1 MMTQLAFWLW
11 PCSDPMRGR
20 GDSRRNLLIS
30 KQTIRLTWRH
40 VKRLRRR
47 CKTDK
52 KLSWLLHWER
62 WKIWNSRWLPYR
74 QNKHPQLIVEQR
86 MLHERNE
93 GRPGPRDCTLTAV
106 PYVRDENWWELH
118 HEDDVSELTEWNGYI
133 ADSSLDEVSSE
144 DPLPSP
150 TGLVPNNSRF
160 LASPETLS
168 PHQWHRGRWRTVNK
182 ALLQQGPWIFVRIHP
197 NKDVASIPK
206 VKNSDTV
213 WLGFNNVDGKP
224 ATVTNKS
231 KVNTIRR
238 YVRKNDLDGFLVWKQ
253 ILIGKRCLTKGN
265 FQSCSGQRMLSVPW
279 SLLIDLRT
287 GDIDNR
293 EVLLVW
299 FSVNWLQRYR
309 KWAVMT

>member
-1 MMTQLAFWLW
+1 M
-11 PCSDPMRGR
+11 
-20 GDSRRNLLIS
+20 
-30 KQTIRLTWRH
+30 
-40 VKRLRRR
+40 
-47 CKTDK
+47 
-52 KLSWLLHWER
+52 
-62 WKIWNSRWLPYR
+62 
-74 QNKHPQLIVEQR
+74 
-86 MLHERNE
+86 
-93 GRPGPRDCTLTAV
+93 
-106 PYVRDENWWELH
+106 
-118 HEDDVSELTEWNGYI
+118 
-133 ADSSLDEVSSE
+133 
-144 DPLPSP
+144 
-150 TGLVPNNSRF
+150 
-160 LASPETLS
+160 
-168 PHQWHRGRWRTVNK
+168 
-182 ALLQQGPWIFVRIHP
+182 
-197 NKDVASIPK
+197 
-206 VKNSDTV
+206 KNSDTV